1 MNRAEAIAVLQAR
14 LELAEKNAERLRAA
28 GTQEQY
34 LESYFLV
41 GALEQQLDSLLREP
55 PPG

>member
-34 LESYFLV
+34 MESYFLV
-41 GALEQQLDSLLREP
+41 SALAQQLDTLMREP

>member
-1 MNRAEAIAVLQAR
+1 MNRAEAIAILQAR